1 MAYIVNFDQS
11 NKADWTF
18 DITATDG
25 DPDSPTFGNPI
36 DFTGALVTMTV
47 TDEHCWTRL
56 TASIGSGITQ
66 PVGTT
71 IEVLF
76 TAAQMETLWA
86 GSYKYGVVF
95 SLNGSIEQLLSGTVS
110 VYDGVAQI

>member
-18 DITATDG
+18 DITATDADTG
-25 DPDSPTFGNPI
+25 LAI
-36 DFTGALVTMTV
+36 DFTGALVTLTV
-47 TDEHCWTRL
+47 KDENDCQQLPAT
-56 TASIGSGITQ
+56 IGSGITQ

-71 IEVLF
+71 LEVLF
-76 TAAQMETLWA
+76 TASQMEALCPGA
-86 GSYKYGVVF
+86 YKIGAVY
-95 SLNGSIEQLLSGTVS
+95 SLNGEINQLFHGTVS

>member
-1 MAYIVNFDQS
+1 MAYIINFDQS

-18 DITATDG
+18 DITATDSDTG
-25 DPDSPTFGNPI
+25 LAI
-36 DFTGALVTMTV
+36 DFTGALVTLTV
-47 TDEHCWTRL
+47 KDENDCQRL

-71 IEVLF
+71 LEVLF
-76 TAAQMETLWA
+76 TDEQMKALCP
-86 GSYKYGVVF
+86 GSYKVGAVYQ
-95 SLNGSIEQLLSGTVS
+95 LNGETNQLFHGTVS